1 MIDMRA
7 GRAFLLCLFGCG
19 TLLWPA
25 VSPAEDRTPRAG
37 EAFTGSVFGRTVEV
51 SPRDRSHVTELWAA
65 LQWIP
70 DGPENRTL
78 VPQGA
83 LVLWRNRNCGQER
96 FRGIL
101 LGVYDDVRWN
111 RKLSRNLESV
121 LTFENTTLP
130 WARSEYVEG
139 RRIASEELEWSLV
152 RAGVGLGT
160 RFTIAPSLQD
170 NAVEAALTYEPGFLF
185 FRRGSDTSD
194 SFRPPSDAYEGR
206 VHGRLR
212 VDAFERNLLELP
224 HRGFGGGLDAV
235 WAHRAGWQDWGGG
248 PTGQHPADG
257 TRSWSA
263 VSVYA
268 LAALPVPFVNSERHR
283 LLVSAYGGAGSNLDR
298 FSALRLSGGSNA
310 GDFESLSQPILP
322 AAAFDEIATR
332 GYGILNLEYRFEA
345 TFFLFL
351 SARGTLALADRLRL
365 DAQGGFVSRTDT
377 LNGITVG
384 LTSGFLWSSTIEL
397 FFSRNFGLESRQND
411 AGSAGRN
418 AVYFSFTK
426 EF

>member
-1 MIDMRA
+1 MRA
-7 GRAFLLCLFGCG
+7 GRAFLLCLLGCCS
-19 TLLWPA
+19 LPWPA
-25 VSPAEDRTPRAG
+25 AAQEDRTPRAG
-37 EAFTGSVFGRTVEV
+37 EAFTGTLFGKPLNVQA
-51 SPRDRSHVTELWAA
+51 RDRTRVTELWAA

-70 DGPENRTL
+70 SGPEDRTL

-83 LVLWRNRNCGQER
+83 LVLWRNRNGGEER
-96 FRGIL
+96 FRAVL
-101 LGVYDDVRWN
+101 LGLYDDIRWN
-111 RKLSRNLESV
+111 RKLSGTLESV

-139 RRIASEELEWSLV
+139 RRIASEELEWSFV

-160 RFTIAPSLQD
+160 RFPIAPLLQD
-170 NAVEAALTYEPGFLF
+170 SAIEAALTYEPGVLF
-185 FRRGSDTSD
+185 FRRGSDTLD
-194 SFRPPSDAYEGR
+194 SFQLPSDAYEGR

-212 VDAFERNLLELP
+212 ADAFERNLLELT
-224 HRGFGGGLDAV
+224 HRGFGAGLDAL

-248 PTGQHPADG
+248 PTGPHPADG

-263 VSVYA
+263 ISGYA

-283 LLVSAYGGAGSNLDR
+283 LLVSAYAGAGSNLDR

-322 AAAFDEIATR
+322 AAAFDGVSTR

-345 TFFLFL
+345 LFFLFL
-351 SARGTLALADRLRL
+351 HARGTLARADRVRF
-365 DAQGGFVSRTDT
+365 DSQGGFANRTDW
-377 LNGITVG
+377 LNGFTVG

-397 FFSRNFGLESRQND
+397 FFSRNFGLESES
-411 AGSAGRN
+411 GGVFSPGRN
-418 AVYFSFTK
+418 AVYVSFTK
-426 EF
+426 SF

>member
-1 MIDMRA
+1 MRA
-7 GRAFLLCLFGCG
+7 GRAFLLCLLGCCS
-19 TLLWPA
+19 LARPA
-25 VSPAEDRTPRAG
+25 VAQEGRTALAG
-37 EAFTGSVFGRTVEV
+37 EAFTGTLFGKPVDV
-51 SPRDRSHVTELWAA
+51 PARDRTRVTELWAA

-70 DGPENRTL
+70 DGPESRTL

-83 LVLWRNRNCGQER
+83 VLLWRNRNGGEER
-96 FRGIL
+96 FRAVL
-101 LGVYDDVRWN
+101 LGIYDDVRWN
-111 RKLSRNLESV
+111 RRLSGRLESV

-139 RRIASEELEWSLV
+139 RRIASEELEWSVV

-170 NAVEAALTYEPGFLF
+170 NAVEAALTYEPGVLF
-185 FRRGSDTSD
+185 FRRGSDTLD
-194 SFRPPSDAYEGR
+194 SFRLPSDAYEGR
-206 VHGRLR
+206 VHGRVR
-212 VDAFERNLLELP
+212 ADAFERNLLELP
-224 HRGFGGGLDAV
+224 HRGFGGGLDAL

-248 PTGQHPADG
+248 PTGPHAADE
-257 TRSWSA
+257 TRIWSA
-263 VSVYA
+263 ISGYA

-283 LLVSAYGGAGSNLDR
+283 LLLSAYGGAGSSLDR

-345 TFFLFL
+345 LFFLFL
-351 SARGTLALADRLRL
+351 SARGTLARADRVRF
-365 DAQGGFVSRTDT
+365 DAQGGFTNRTDW
-377 LNGITVG
+377 LDGVTVG
-384 LTSGFLWSSTIEL
+384 LTSGFLWDSSIEL
-397 FFSRNFGLESRQND
+397 FVSRNFGLETRKDGAS
-411 AGSAGRN
+411 STGRN
-418 AVYFSFTK
+418 ALYFSFTK

>member
-1 MIDMRA
+1 MRA
-7 GRAFLLCLFGCG
+7 GRAFLLCLLGCCN
-19 TLLWPA
+19 LARPA
-25 VSPAEDRTPRAG
+25 VAQEDRTVRAG
-37 EAFTGSVFGRTVEV
+37 EAFTGTLFGKPVNV
-51 SPRDRSHVTELWAA
+51 PARDRTHVTDIWAA

-70 DGPENRTL
+70 DGPESRTL
-78 VPQGA
+78 VPAGA
-83 LVLWRNRNCGQER
+83 LLLWRNRNGGEER
-96 FRGIL
+96 FRAVL
-101 LGVYDDVRWN
+101 LGIYDDIRWN
-111 RKLSRNLESV
+111 RRLSGRLESV

-139 RRIASEELEWSLV
+139 RRIASEELEWSFV
-152 RAGVGLGT
+152 RAGLGFAT
-160 RFTIAPSLQD
+160 RFTIAPSLQE
-170 NAVEAALTYEPGFLF
+170 NAVEAALTYEPGVLF
-185 FRRGSDTSD
+185 FRRGSDTSE
-194 SFRPPSDAYEGR
+194 SFQPPSDAYEGR

-212 VDAFERNLLELP
+212 GDAFERNLLELP
-224 HRGFGGGLDAV
+224 HHGFGAGFDAF

-248 PTGQHPADG
+248 PTGLHAGDG

-263 VSVYA
+263 VSGYA

-283 LLVSAYGGAGSNLDR
+283 LLVSAYGGAGSSLDR

-332 GYGILNLEYRFEA
+332 RYGILNLEYRFEA
-345 TFFLFL
+345 LFFLFL
-351 SARGTLALADRLRL
+351 SARGTLARADRARF
-365 DAQGGFVSRTDT
+365 DAQGGFVNRTDW

-384 LTSGFLWSSTIEL
+384 LTSGFVWSSTIEL

-411 AGSAGRN
+411 VFTKGRN
-418 AVYFSFTK
+418 ALYFSFTK

>member
-1 MIDMRA
+1 MRA
-7 GRAFLLCLFGCG
+7 GRAFLLCLLGCCN
-19 TLLWPA
+19 LPRPA
-25 VSPAEDRTPRAG
+25 AAQAEDRTPRAG
-37 EAFTGSVFGRTVEV
+37 EAFSGSVFGRAIEV
-51 SPRDRSHVTELWAA
+51 SARDRTRVTELWAA

-70 DGPENRTL
+70 SGPENRTF

-83 LVLWRNRNCGQER
+83 LLLWRNRNGGDER
-96 FRGIL
+96 LRAVL
-101 LGVYDDVRWN
+101 LGIYDDIRWN
-111 RKLSRNLESV
+111 RKLSGSLESV

-139 RRIASEELEWSLV
+139 RRIASEELQWSLA

-160 RFTIAPSLQD
+160 RFRIAPSLQD
-170 NAVEAALTYEPGFLF
+170 SAVEAALTYEPGVLF
-185 FRRGSDTSD
+185 FRRGSDTLE
-194 SFRPPSDAYEGR
+194 SFRNPSDGYEGR

-212 VDAFERNLLELP
+212 ADAFERNLLELT
-224 HRGFGGGLDAV
+224 HQGFGAGLDAF

-248 PTGQHPADG
+248 PSGTHAADG

-332 GYGILNLEYRFEA
+332 GYGIVNVEYRFEA
-345 TFFLFL
+345 LFFLFL
-351 SARGTLALADRLRL
+351 SARGTLARADRVRF
-365 DAQGGFVSRTDT
+365 DAKGDFVNRTDW
-377 LNGITVG
+377 LNGVTVG
-384 LTSGFLWSSTIEL
+384 LT
-397 FFSRNFGLESRQND
+397 
-411 AGSAGRN
+411 
-418 AVYFSFTK
+418 
-426 EF
+426 